1 MHLLEENKVM
11 RRPKAGRLLYNQ
23 YVDDSGQI
31 VREVLFFIDSP
42 PDNQNQWWVTYVAQ
56 MEDYGEGLE
65 VDFHPVAGAMSAK
78 MTRIARD
85 EDIKKFTEAL
95 LTCKKG
101 DKKLEEWAE
110 LIKTHCDLEPLLPRE
125 KDRLLT
131 IISQALRQVPSE

>member
-1 MHLLEENKVM
+1 MHLLEGNKVVS
-11 RRPKAGRLLYNQ
+11 RPRVGRLLYNQ

-42 PDNQNQWWVTYVAQ
+42 PDNQNRWWVTYVAQ
-56 MEDYGEGLE
+56 MEDYGEGLK
-65 VDFHPVAGAMSAK
+65 VDFRPVAGATSAR

-85 EDIKKFTEAL
+85 EDIKKFTDAL
-95 LTCKKG
+95 LGIKEG
-101 DKKLEEWAE
+101 DKKLEEWAN

-131 IISQALRQVPSE
+131 IISQTLRQVPSE